1 MSGSLR
7 SVSVEYERD
16 KEALTVFGSDDIE
29 SRRDWAHDVFY
40 ESDVVFLSE
49 MVDRR

>member
-7 SVSVEYERD
+7 SVSVENERD
-16 KEALTVFGSDDIE
+16 KEALAVFGSDDIG
-29 SRRDWAHDVFY
+29 SRRDRVHGDFY
-40 ESDVVFLSE
+40 ESAVVFLSE